1 MLFVKSKP
9 VSVEGRVL
17 AQLKKSQPY
26 GSFNYELAKVG
37 GLAWHRR
44 VTDLRQDGHNIQ
56 AVRISKGVFKYYL
69 NDEE

>member
-1 MLFVKSKP
+1 MLFTKTKP

-17 AQLKKSQPY
+17 ALLKKNKRY
-26 GSFNYELAKVG
+26 GVFNYEVAKVG

-56 AVRISKGVFKYYL
+56 AVRISRGVFKYYL
-69 NDEE
+69 NED